1 MHQRINITLPE
12 KTIRLID
19 RVARNRSRFI
29 DQAVKRYFQEMG
41 RNQLRK
47 QLKEESIQWA
57 EHDLHLAEEWF
68 SLDEEAWQRSAK

>member
-19 RVARNRSRFI
+19 RVAQNRSRFI
-29 DQAVKRYFQEMG
+29 DQAVKRYIQEIG
-41 RNQLRK
+41 RNKLRQ

-57 EHDLHLAEEWF
+57 EHDLRMAEELF
-68 SLDEEAWQRSAK
+68 PLDEEAWQRNEK